1 MGKSKWIWTDC
12 KGAFDVTIDGDA
24 ILSEQNSYA
33 AVDNGF
39 STTANKT
46 LTKEAIQ
53 KTVAAIL
60 KIWDGSNVP
69 DSEIEALVDDFG
81 KLSKLLVETKGNKA
95 YEY

>member
-1 MGKSKWIWTDC
+1 MQATLRGETVYVPNQPVQYMGKSKWIWTDC

-24 ILSEQNSYA
+24 ILSDQNSYA
-33 AVDNGF
+33 AVDSGF

-60 KIWDGSNVP
+60 KI
-69 DSEIEALVDDFG
+69 
-81 KLSKLLVETKGNKA
+81 
-95 YEY
+95 